1 MLDKIIH
8 ELKNG
13 KKLVLVH
20 SNADSD
26 AVGSA
31 YALAQTFPNVT
42 IGVHEGVNK
51 SSKKLINKTGAEV
64 VVNPN
69 PDDYEKI
76 FVVDTSTPSLLG
88 NLAKDIRKPII
99 IIDHHAKT
107 SWENAKLY
115 YHDEKPSCAEIIYEI
130 LKKANFKINKS
141 IGLAL
146 LSGIITDTGRF
157 RRANIGTLKIF
168 TKIME
173 ETKITMDEVLSLV
186 EEKLEKSEKI
196 ALLKA
201 GQRLKYETVN
211 DFVLAYSMIGAFEGS
226 ASRALTSL
234 GADVAVVGR
243 QKNNEF
249 VVIARSKNNAPL
261 HLGKIM
267 DEIGMETNTGGG
279 GHKGA
284 AGLNGVGDAEA
295 MVNIC
300 VQKLKEKLRN
310 IKQH

>member
-130 LKKANFKINKS
+130 LKKANFKMNKNV
-141 IGLAL
+141 GMAL

-157 RRANIGTLKIF
+157 RRADVETLKIF
-168 TKIME
+168 TSIME

-186 EEKLEKSEKI
+186 EEKPDKSEKI

-226 ASRALTSL
+226 ASSALLSL

-243 QKNNEF
+243 QKNSEF
-249 VVIARSKNNAPL
+249 VVIAKSKNNVPV
-261 HLGKIM
+261 HLGRMM
-267 DEIGMETNTGGG
+267 DEIGRETNTGGG

>member
-168 TKIME
+168 TSIME
-173 ETKITMDEVLSLV
+173 ETKITMDEILSMV
-186 EEKLEKSEKI
+186 EEKPDKSEKI

-211 DFVLAYSMIGAFEGS
+211 EYVLAYSMIGAFEGS
-226 ASRALTSL
+226 ASSALLSL

-243 QKNNEF
+243 QKNSEF
-249 VVIARSKNNAPL
+249 VVIAKSKNNVPV
-261 HLGKIM
+261 HLGRMM
-267 DEIGMETNTGGG
+267 DEIGRETNTGGG

-284 AGLNGVGDAEA
+284 VGLNGVGDAEA

>member
-1 MLDKIIH
+1 MLDKIIN
-8 ELKNG
+8 ELGSG
-13 KKLVLVH
+13 KKLVLIH
-20 SNADSD
+20 SNADPD

-31 YALAQTFPNVT
+31 YALAQAFPNITV
-42 IGVHEGVNK
+42 GVYEGVNR
-51 SSKKLINKTGAEV
+51 SSKKLINKIGAEV

-69 PDDYEKI
+69 PNDFEKI
-76 FVVDTSTPSLLG
+76 FVVDTSTPLLLG
-88 NLAKDIRKPII
+88 NLANDIKKPI

-107 SWENAKLY
+107 FWENAKMY

-130 LKKANFKINKS
+130 LKKANFKMNRNVGFGI
-141 IGLAL
+141 LA
-146 LSGIITDTGRF
+146 GIITDTGRF
-157 RRANIGTLKIF
+157 RRAGVETLKIF
-168 TKIME
+168 TSIME

-186 EEKLEKSEKI
+186 EEKPDKSEKI

-211 DFVLAYSMIGAFEGS
+211 DFVIAYSMIGAFEGS

-249 VVIARSKNNAPL
+249 VVIARSKNNVPV

-267 DEIGMETNTGGG
+267 DEIGRETNTGGG

-295 MVNIC
+295 MMNIC
-300 VQKLKEKLRN
+300 VQKLKEELRN
-310 IKQH
+310 IKQY

>member
-130 LKKANFKINKS
+130 LKKANFKMNKNV
-141 IGLAL
+141 GMAL

-157 RRANIGTLKIF
+157 RRADVETLKIF
-168 TKIME
+168 TSIME

-249 VVIARSKNNAPL
+249 VVIARSKNNIPV
-261 HLGKIM
+261 HLGRMM
-267 DEIGMETNTGGG
+267 DEIGRETNTGGG

>member
-130 LKKANFKINKS
+130 LKKANFKMNKNV
-141 IGLAL
+141 GMAL
-146 LSGIITDTGRF
+146 LLGIITDTGRF
-157 RRANIGTLKIF
+157 RRADVETLKIF
-168 TKIME
+168 TSIME

-186 EEKLEKSEKI
+186 EEKPDKSEKI

-226 ASRALTSL
+226 ASSALLSL

-243 QKNNEF
+243 QKNSEF
-249 VVIARSKNNAPL
+249 VVIAKSKNNVPV
-261 HLGKIM
+261 HLGRMM
-267 DEIGMETNTGGG
+267 DEIGRETNTGGG

-284 AGLNGVGDAEA
+284 AGLNGIGDAEA

>member
-130 LKKANFKINKS
+130 LKKANFKMNKNV
-141 IGLAL
+141 GMAL

-157 RRANIGTLKIF
+157 RRADVETLKIF
-168 TKIME
+168 TSIME

-249 VVIARSKNNAPL
+249 VVIARSKNNIPV
-261 HLGKIM
+261 HLGRMM
-267 DEIGMETNTGGG
+267 DEIGRETNTGGG

-284 AGLNGVGDAEA
+284 AGLNGIGDAEA

>member
-13 KKLVLVH
+13 KKLVLIH
-20 SNADSD
+20 SNADPD
-26 AVGSA
+26 ATGSA
-31 YALAQTFPNVT
+31 YALAQAFPNIT
-42 IGVHEGVNK
+42 IGVYEGVNK
-51 SSKKLINKTGAEV
+51 SSKKLINKIGAEV

-69 PDDYEKI
+69 PNDFEKI

-88 NLAKDIRKPII
+88 TLANDIRKPII
-99 IIDHHAKT
+99 IDHHAKI
-107 SWENAKLY
+107 SWENAELY

-130 LKKANFKINKS
+130 LKKANFKMSRNV
-141 IGLAL
+141 GLAL

-157 RRANIGTLKIF
+157 RRANVETLKIF
-168 TKIME
+168 TTIME

-186 EEKLEKSEKI
+186 EEKPDKSEKI

-226 ASRALTSL
+226 ASSALISL

-249 VVIARSKNNAPL
+249 VVIIKSKNNVPV

-284 AGLNGVGDAEA
+284 AGLNGIGDAEA

>member
-130 LKKANFKINKS
+130 LKKANFKMNKNV
-141 IGLAL
+141 GMAL

-157 RRANIGTLKIF
+157 RRADVETLKIF
-168 TKIME
+168 TSIME

-186 EEKLEKSEKI
+186 EEKPDKSEKI

-226 ASRALTSL
+226 ASSALLSL

-243 QKNNEF
+243 QKNSEF
-249 VVIARSKNNAPL
+249 VVIAKSKNNVPV
-261 HLGKIM
+261 HLGRMM
-267 DEIGMETNTGGG
+267 DEIGRETNTGGG

-284 AGLNGVGDAEA
+284 AGLNGIGDAEA

>member
-130 LKKANFKINKS
+130 LKKANFKMNKNV
-141 IGLAL
+141 GMAL

-157 RRANIGTLKIF
+157 RRADVETLKIF
-168 TKIME
+168 TSIME

-196 ALLKA
+196 AFCKPTNK
-201 GQRLKYETVN
+201 KYETK
-211 DFVLAYSMIGAFEGS
+211 
-226 ASRALTSL
+226 T
-234 GADVAVVGR
+234 
-243 QKNNEF
+243 
-249 VVIARSKNNAPL
+249 
-261 HLGKIM
+261 
-267 DEIGMETNTGGG
+267 
-279 GHKGA
+279 
-284 AGLNGVGDAEA
+284 
-295 MVNIC
+295 
-300 VQKLKEKLRN
+300 QKLN
-310 IKQH
+310 IGFFNNFRPIRYNNQPLMATAKSCTIKIASILEVNQ

>member
-20 SNADSD
+20 SNADPD

-31 YALAQTFPNVT
+31 YALAQAFPNVT
-42 IGVHEGVNK
+42 IGVHEGVSK

-69 PDDYEKI
+69 PDDFEKI
-76 FVVDTSTPSLLG
+76 FVVDTSTSSLLG
-88 NLAKDIRKPII
+88 NLAKNIRKPI

-130 LKKANFKINKS
+130 LKKADFKISRNV
-141 IGLAL
+141 GLAL

-157 RRANIGTLKIF
+157 RRANAETLKIF
-168 TKIME
+168 TSLLE
-173 ETKITMDEVLSLV
+173 EARITMDEVLSLV
-186 EEKLEKSEKI
+186 EESPDKSEKI

-211 DFVLAYSMIGAFEGS
+211 EYVLAYSMIGAFEGS
-226 ASRALTSL
+226 ASSALLSL
-234 GADVAVVGR
+234 GADIAVVGR
-243 QKNNEF
+243 QKNSEF
-249 VVIARSKNNAPL
+249 VVIAKSKNNVPV
-261 HLGKIM
+261 HLGRMM
-267 DEIGMETNTGGG
+267 DEIGRETGSGGG

-284 AGLNGVGDAEA
+284 AGVNGLGDAEA
-295 MVNIC
+295 MVNVC
-300 VQKLKEKLRN
+300 VQKVKEK
-310 IKQH
+310 IKKELKHL

>member
-13 KKLVLVH
+13 KKLILIH
-20 SNADSD
+20 SNADPD
-26 AVGSA
+26 ATCSA
-31 YALAQTFPNVT
+31 YALAQAFPNIT
-42 IGVHEGVNK
+42 IGVYESISK
-51 SSKKLINKTGAEV
+51 SSKKLINKIGAEV

-69 PDDYEKI
+69 PNDFEKI

-88 NLAKDIRKPII
+88 TLANNIKKPI

-107 SWENAKLY
+107 SWENAELY

-130 LKKANFKINKS
+130 LKKANFKMSRNV
-141 IGLAL
+141 GLAL

-157 RRANIGTLKIF
+157 RRADVETLKIF
-168 TKIME
+168 TSIME

-186 EEKLEKSEKI
+186 EEKPDKSEKI

-226 ASRALTSL
+226 ASSALLSL
-234 GADVAVVGR
+234 GADIAIVGR
-243 QKNNEF
+243 QKGNEF

-261 HLGKIM
+261 HLGKVM

-284 AGLNGVGDAEA
+284 AGLNGIGDAEA

>member
-13 KKLVLVH
+13 KKLVLIH
-20 SNADSD
+20 SNADPD
-26 AVGSA
+26 ATGSA
-31 YALAQTFPNVT
+31 YALAQAFPNIT
-42 IGVHEGVNK
+42 IGVYEGVNS
-51 SSKKLINKTGAEV
+51 SSKKLINKIGAEV

-69 PDDYEKI
+69 PNDFEKI
-76 FVVDTSTPSLLG
+76 FVVDTSTPTLLG
-88 NLAKDIRKPII
+88 TLANDIKKPI

-107 SWENAKLY
+107 SWEDAELY

-130 LKKANFKINKS
+130 LKKANFKMSRNV
-141 IGLAL
+141 GLAL

-157 RRANIGTLKIF
+157 RRANVETLKIF
-168 TKIME
+168 TSIME

-186 EEKLEKSEKI
+186 EEKPDKSEKI

-249 VVIARSKNNAPL
+249 VVIARSKNNVPV

-295 MVNIC
+295 IMNIC

>member
-1 MLDKIIH
+1 MLDKIIN
-8 ELKNG
+8 ELGSG
-13 KKLVLVH
+13 KKLVLIH
-20 SNADSD
+20 SNADPD

-31 YALAQTFPNVT
+31 YALAQAFPNITV
-42 IGVHEGVNK
+42 GVYEGVNR
-51 SSKKLINKTGAEV
+51 SSKKLINKIGAEV

-69 PDDYEKI
+69 PDDFEKI
-76 FVVDTSTPSLLG
+76 FVVDTSTPLLLG
-88 NLAKDIRKPII
+88 NLANDIKKPI

-107 SWENAKLY
+107 SWENAKMY

-130 LKKANFKINKS
+130 LKKANFKMNRNVGFGI
-141 IGLAL
+141 LA
-146 LSGIITDTGRF
+146 GIITDTGRF
-157 RRANIGTLKIF
+157 RRAGVETLKIF
-168 TKIME
+168 TSIME

-186 EEKLEKSEKI
+186 EEKPDKSEKI

-201 GQRLKYETVN
+201 GQRLKYEAVN
-211 DFVLAYSMIGAFEGS
+211 DFVIAYSMIGAFEGS
-226 ASRALTSL
+226 ASRALTAL

-249 VVIARSKNNAPL
+249 VVIARSKNNVPV

-267 DEIGMETNTGGG
+267 DEIGRETNTGGG

-295 MVNIC
+295 MMNIC
-300 VQKLKEKLRN
+300 VQKLKEELRN
-310 IKQH
+310 IKQY

>member
-13 KKLVLVH
+13 KKLVLIH
-20 SNADSD
+20 SNADPD
-26 AVGSA
+26 ATGSA
-31 YALAQTFPNVT
+31 YALSQAFPNIT
-42 IGVHEGVNK
+42 IGVYEGVNK
-51 SSKKLINKTGAEV
+51 SSKKLINKIGAEV

-69 PDDYEKI
+69 PNDFEKI

-88 NLAKDIRKPII
+88 TLANDIKKPI

-107 SWENAKLY
+107 LWENAKIY

-130 LKKANFKINKS
+130 LKKANFKMSRNV
-141 IGLAL
+141 GLAL

-157 RRANIGTLKIF
+157 RRANVETLKIF
-168 TKIME
+168 TSIME
-173 ETKITMDEVLSLV
+173 KTKITMDEVLLLV
-186 EEKLEKSEKI
+186 EEKPDKSEKI

-201 GQRLKYETVN
+201 GQRLKYEVVN
-211 DFVLAYSMIGAFEGS
+211 NFVIAYSMIGAFEGS

-300 VQKLKEKLRN
+300 VQKLRENMRN